1 MKLKDGFLLRTVAG
15 QAVVLPSDADV
26 DFNDM
31 ITLNETGSTLWK
43 RLEQGAERED
53 LIRSL
58 LDEYE
63 VDEATAG
70 IAVDSFV
77 QQMKE
82 LGLLA

>member
-1 MKLKDGFLLRTVAG
+1 MKLKDGFLLRHVAG
-15 QAVVLPSDADV
+15 QPVVLPSGADV

-31 ITLNETGSTLWK
+31 ITLNETGCTLWK
-43 RLEQGAERED
+43 CLEQGAQREE

-70 IAVDSFV
+70 TAVDAFV
-77 QQMKE
+77 QQLKE
-82 LGLLA
+82 LNLLA